1 MIEVF
6 SNTRSDSCK
15 LKRRKTQP
23 KSKSTR
29 KRKILMRRRTKLR
42 TKPTS
47 QKIVD
52 MLVDIESLL
61 LKSYN
66 KERVENEK

>member
-23 KSKSTR
+23 KSKFTR

-42 TKPTS
+42 KKPTS

-52 MLVDIESLL
+52 MLVDIESFL